1 MRSITTNPNNAA
13 FNSST
18 VFVDGRTGNT
28 LTVGANRAGD
38 VRTMY
43 DSVDSGTYRFDAGT
57 ISADPAT
64 LSTAPED
71 SDTVTVTVQINSVDV
86 VGYPVKAS
94 SDDTDIATVTPHLG
108 FTKDDGTVTFT
119 VVSVADGE
127 ATITFTAG
135 SKTDTTVVTVATP

>member
-18 VFVDGRTGNT
+18 IFVDGRTGNT

-43 DSVDSGTYRFDAGT
+43 DSVDSGTYKFDAGT

-64 LSTAPED
+64 ISSEPTD
-71 SDTVTVTVQINSVDV
+71 TDTVTVTVQTDAVGL

-94 SDDTDIATVTPHLG
+94 SDDVTVATVSPQLA
-108 FTKDDGTVTFT
+108 FTKDDGTVVFT
-119 VVSVADGE
+119 ITSVADGE

>member
-28 LTVGANRAGD
+28 MTIGANRAGD

-43 DSVDSGTYRFDAGT
+43 DSVDSGTYRFDVDS
-57 ISADPAT
+57 IDADPAT
-64 LSTAPED
+64 LSTEPD
-71 SDTVTVTVQINSVDV
+71 DTDTVTVTVELDSVAV
-86 VGYPVKAS
+86 VGFPVKAA
-94 SDDTDIATVTPHLG
+94 SDDLTVATVSPKLAY
-108 FTKDDGTVTFT
+108 TKDDGTVVFT
-119 VVSVADGE
+119 ITSVDDGE

-135 SKTDTTVVTVATP
+135 TQTDTTVVTVATP

>member
-18 VFVDGRTGNT
+18 IFVDGRTGNT
-28 LTVGANRAGD
+28 MTVGANRAGD

-43 DSVDSGTYRFDAGT
+43 DSVDSGTYKFDAGT

-64 LSTAPED
+64 ISSEPTD
-71 SDTVTVTVQINSVDV
+71 TDTVTVTVEISSVGV
-86 VGYPVKAS
+86 AGYPVKAVS
-94 SDDTDIATVTPHLG
+94 GDVTKATVSPPLA
-108 FTKDDGTVTFT
+108 FTKGDGTVVFT
-119 VVSVADGE
+119 VTSVADGE

>member
-18 VFVDGRTGNT
+18 IFVDGRTGNT
-28 LTVGANRAGD
+28 MTVGANRAGD

-43 DSVDSGTYRFDAGT
+43 DSADSGNYRFDAGT

-64 LSTAPED
+64 ISSEPTD
-71 SDTVTVTVQINSVDV
+71 TDTVTVTVQTSSVGL

-94 SDDTDIATVTPHLG
+94 TSNAAFATVSPRLA
-108 FTKDDGTVTFT
+108 FTKGDGTVVFT
-119 VVSVADGE
+119 ITSVADGE